1 MRFTSRAGFLFVLPK
16 IRRRKKIKSKITK
29 GEAEEEDD
37 ERKRSLVEKQGYGA
51 GR

>member
-16 IRRRKKIKSKITK
+16 IRRKKIKSKITK